1 MSAALNCGWVGAGV
15 GVTGAK
21 VRAEAQVWVRARVG
35 CHNCGWVRAGVGVIL
50 GLKSGLR
57 PRSGPSPGL
66 GLG

>member
-35 CHNCGWVRAGVGVIL
+35 LHNCGWVRAGVGVIL
-50 GLKSGLR
+50 GLT
-57 PRSGPSPGL
+57 
-66 GLG
+66 